1 MKNEANSRSSV
12 WVTAILIF
20 LIAIAGIF
28 IAAKFYTDWLWY
40 QSLDATQVFATR
52 LLAQLGIFLAF
63 FLVMAATLAFSLAIA
78 YRMRPKGS
86 QRRRGGSLEQYGEIL
101 DSRAKLF
108 ILLPSIGLGFFAGV
122 AAMSEVDTFL
132 AWWNRVPFGETDP
145 YFNLDYGFFIF
156 TLPWLQQLSG
166 AAMAILAVSAIGSAM
181 VHFVTGSLSASPITL
196 TTSKTEEGVQQH
208 LKVTNPF
215 TAKAQAQ
222 LSIIFGLMMLV
233 YAMQIMLDRYGL
245 STTTNQLFTGIS
257 YTDYY
262 SRLNSKL
269 VMAVIAVIA
278 AVIFFVNAWLRRW
291 LLPGVALTLMLVSSL
306 IISMIYPAVVQRVT
320 VDPDEPVL
328 ERPFIEEQI
337 AATRYAYGI
346 DGVEI
351 QEYSART
358 DAQPGQLKADA
369 EALPGIRLMDPA
381 VIAPTFEQLQQV
393 RGYYSFPKVLD
404 VDRYTIDGTNT
415 DAIVAAREIDLGG
428 VPDQTWNNI
437 HTVYTHG
444 YALVA
449 AYGNR
454 REITG
459 EPSWIVGDIPPV
471 GALAEHEPRIYFGE
485 RSTTYAIV
493 GAPEGT
499 PPVELDTPGG
509 GDGGGETRTT
519 YTGSGG
525 VSVGSLWRQL
535 LYAIRFGDIN
545 LLLSQRVN
553 KESMILY
560 DRTPKERVQQVA
572 PWLTLDGD
580 PYPAIV
586 DGRVV
591 WLLDGYTVSNSFPN
605 SERIDMLSVTSDFSA
620 KQRGLGSSRSLN
632 YIRNAVKAVVDA
644 YDGTVQ
650 LYAWDE
656 NDPILQTWDS
666 VYPGIL
672 KSKSEVSED
681 LLNHMRYPQDM
692 FKAQRY
698 VMGRY
703 HTTNP
708 DTWYEQSDLW
718 RVPNEPR
725 DENYLEPPYYLS
737 VKWPGDDAPKFSL
750 TASYV
755 PSGRENLVAY
765 LAVNGDASDPEYGR
779 MRVLRLSNTQQIAGP
794 GQTFNAIRTDGT
806 VAEKLRPYIQ
816 GSAEII
822 YGNLLTLP
830 LGGGLMYVQPIYTQQ
845 ESSATTGSGSYPVL
859 RFVVVRFGEH
869 IGIGDSLQKALD
881 MVFQG
886 DSGASTGEEE
896 TSGTPGET
904 DPNQPPLTGIDA
916 AKNLLAEAAAA
927 MAEAD
932 RMLSEGNL
940 AGYQAQVELARRKV
954 AEATQALQG

>member
-1 MKNEANSRSSV
+1 MKNETNRRSIV
-12 WVTAILIF
+12 GVTAIVVIL
-20 LIAIAGIF
+20 LAIAGIF
-28 IAAKFYTDWLWY
+28 IAAKFYTDWLWF
-40 QSLDATQVFATR
+40 QSLDATQVFTTR
-52 LLAQLGIFLAF
+52 LLAQAGIFVAF
-63 FLVMAATLAFSLAIA
+63 FLLMALPLAASLAIA
-78 YRMRPKGS
+78 YSLRPKGAT
-86 QRRRGGSLEQYGEIL
+86 RRGGGSLEHYSEIL

-108 ILLPSIGLGFFAGV
+108 VIIPSLGLGFFAGV

-132 AWWNRVPFGETDP
+132 AWWNRTPFGETDP

-156 TLPWLQQLSG
+156 TLPWLQQLAG
-166 AAMAILAVSAIGSAM
+166 TAMAILAVCAVGSAM
-181 VHFVTGSLSASPITL
+181 VHFVTGSLSTSPITL
-196 TTSKTEEGVQQH
+196 TTSQTEEGMQQQ
-208 LKVTNPF
+208 LKVSNPF

-233 YAMQIMLDRYGL
+233 YAMQIMLDRYAL

-257 YTDYY
+257 YSDYH
-262 SRLNSKL
+262 SRMNSKL

-278 AVIFFVNAWLRRW
+278 AIIFFVNAWLRRW

-328 ERPFIEEQI
+328 ERPFIEAQI
-337 AATRYAYGI
+337 AGTRFAYGI
-346 DGVEI
+346 DDVEI

-381 VIAPTFEQLQQV
+381 VIAPAFEQLQQV

-415 DAIVAAREIDLGG
+415 DAIVAAREIDLDG

-444 YALVA
+444 YAMVA

-471 GALAEHEPRIYFGE
+471 GALAEHQPRIYFGE
-485 RSTTYAIV
+485 RSTSYAIV

-525 VSVGSLWRQL
+525 VSVGSLWRQI

-545 LLLSQRVN
+545 MLLSQRVN
-553 KESMILY
+553 DESMILY

-605 SERIDMLSVTSDFSA
+605 SERIDLLSVTSDFSA
-620 KQRGLGSSRSLN
+620 QQRGLGPSKSLN

-644 YDGTVQ
+644 YDGTVE

-656 NDPILQTWDS
+656 SDPILQTWDS

-672 KSKSEVSED
+672 KSKAEVSED
-681 LLNHMRYPQDM
+681 LLEHMRYPQDM

-698 VMGRY
+698 ILGRY
-703 HTTNP
+703 HTTNS

-737 VKWPGDDAPKFSL
+737 VKWPGDDVPKFSL

-765 LAVNGDASDPEYGR
+765 LAVNGDASDPDYGR

-845 ESSATTGSGSYPVL
+845 ESSATTGSGAYPVL
-859 RFVVVRFGEH
+859 RFVVVRFGEQ

-886 DSGASTGEEE
+886 DSGVSTGEEE
-896 TSGTPGET
+896 TPDSSGDT
-904 DPNQPPLTGIDA
+904 DQPTATGVEA
-916 AKNLLAEAAAA
+916 AKQLLAEAATA
-927 MAEAD
+927 MADAD
-932 RMLSEGNL
+932 RMLGEGNL

-954 AEATQALQG
+954 AEATQALQEG